1 MTLVC
6 GLLDIVINEG
16 VGLCVLRT
24 GVMLALWVRISDH
37 LSLNHMATLL
47 SLTPLA
53 HPRVGA
59 GLK

>member
-1 MTLVC
+1 MTLGC

-24 GVMLALWVRISDH
+24 GVMLALWVRSGDC
-37 LSLNHMATLL
+37 LSLNHVATLL
-47 SLTPLA
+47 SLTLPA